1 MNNKDFGN
9 KQKHAGDANS
19 MAHALS
25 SCERANDLIA
35 CLYNEATEAEA
46 RSFAAHMRDCAAC
59 RAESASLGMVRESIA
74 AWRTESLGFSSS
86 TALHLENAFVSEAA
100 TETTNNRVRAA
111 FAALREFFTVS
122 PAWMSAAT
130 AFAVIAVCALA
141 AIGVSNAEF
150 NWNAGGV
157 SFRTHVVPVRVV
169 EKTVQV
175 EKPLNVGYSE
185 EELNAQV
192 DERVQQRLAEM
203 NLGQMNLAQKPK
215 QELVAEVVPTATARK
230 VVKRNTASPPLIIAS
245 ANSSVQPKNYN
256 APLPRANRVEIA
268 DEKDLPRLSD
278 LLKDGS
284 ER

>member
-1 MNNKDFGN
+1 MKNNDFGN
-9 KQKHAGDANS
+9 KQKYADDAN
-19 MAHALS
+19 AAARAPS
-25 SCERANDLIA
+25 SCERAGDLVA
-35 CLYNEATEAEA
+35 YLYNEATEAEA
-46 RSFAAHMRDCAAC
+46 KSFAAHIHDCAPC
-59 RAESASLGMVRESIA
+59 RAESAALGMVRESIA

-86 TALHLENAFVSEAA
+86 TALHPENASVSEAV
-100 TETTNNRVRAA
+100 TERTHSRVSLA

-130 AFAVIAVCALA
+130 AFAAIAICALA

-157 SFRTHVVPVRVV
+157 SFRTHVLPVRVV

-175 EKPLNVGYSE
+175 EKPLKVGYSE

-203 NLGQMNLAQKPK
+203 NLAQKPK
-215 QELVAEVVPTATARK
+215 QELVAGVVPTATARK
-230 VVKRNTASPPLIIAS
+230 VVKRNTASPPLIIAN

>member
-1 MNNKDFGN
+1 MKNNDFGN
-9 KQKHAGDANS
+9 KQKYADDAS
-19 MAHALS
+19 IAAHASS
-25 SCERANDLIA
+25 SCERANELIA

-46 RSFAAHMRDCAAC
+46 KSFAAHIQDCATC
-59 RAESASLGMVRESIA
+59 RAESASFGMVRESIA
-74 AWRTESLGFSSS
+74 AWRTESLGFPSS
-86 TALHLENAFVSEAA
+86 TALQPESALVSEAA
-100 TETTNNRVRAA
+100 PATHSRARSA

-122 PAWMSAAT
+122 PAWMRAST
-130 AFAVIAVCALA
+130 AFAAIAVCALA

-150 NWNAGGV
+150 SWNAGGV
-157 SFRTHVVPVRVV
+157 SFRTHVMPVRVV

-175 EKPLNVGYSE
+175 EKPLGVGYSE

-203 NLGQMNLAQKPK
+203 NVEQKQK
-215 QELVAEVVPTATARK
+215 QVLISEVVPATARK
-230 VVKRNTASPPLIIAS
+230 VVKRNTASPQMIVAS
-245 ANSSVQPKNYN
+245 ANSSVQPRVYN
-256 APLPRANRVEIA
+256 AASPRANRVEIA

>member
-1 MNNKDFGN
+1 MKNNDFGN
-9 KQKHAGDANS
+9 KQKYADDANIA
-19 MAHALS
+19 AHASS

-46 RSFAAHMRDCAAC
+46 KSFAAHIQVCAAC
-59 RAESASLGMVRESIA
+59 RAESASFGMVRESIA

-86 TALHLENAFVSEAA
+86 TMLQSEGAFVSKEIMA
-100 TETTNNRVRAA
+100 THSRARSA

-122 PAWMSAAT
+122 PAWMRVST
-130 AFAVIAVCALA
+130 AFAAIAVCVLA

-157 SFRTHVVPVRVV
+157 SFRTHVMPVRVV

-175 EKPLNVGYSE
+175 EKPLRAGYSE

-203 NLGQMNLAQKPK
+203 NVEQKQK
-215 QELVAEVVPTATARK
+215 QVLIAEAVPTVTARK
-230 VVKRNTASPPLIIAS
+230 VVKRNTASPQMIVAS
-245 ANSSVQPKNYN
+245 ANSSVQPKVYN
-256 APLPRANRVEIA
+256 AASPRVNRVEIA